1 MSPTARTIRP
11 LTAIL
16 LIALVTVACA
26 GKSPASV
33 TTSPAPIALA
43 TPHAPPSSPRGSAA
57 PTIDPASAN
66 DAWLVTGH
74 AGEPNLQVILAST
87 NERWFD
93 LPPGVPD
100 QTWSQ
105 LLTAATDGR
114 TTVIRDLTVYETGGP
129 SQTIAGAWRL
139 PTIGADPAPVGVSAD
154 GQTIV
159 LVEQAPAA
167 AGTSRFAVVRR
178 TFAAKP
184 RIVELKGSFAYDAL
198 SGDGRFLYVVEHLA
212 GPPDGH
218 YQVRAVDTAT
228 GALHP
233 DVVVDKA
240 GGNEPMAGWP
250 IAQVRRPDGMVF
262 TLYHGA
268 EHPFIHAL
276 SSNDGWALCIDLPAT
291 GAADTAASADWG
303 LAATVDGSSLVAA
316 NATLGL
322 AVGIDLPDLAI
333 ARSRSFAPSAATGI
347 SLAKFGHEA
356 GGNVGR
362 RVVVSPLGSAIFAAG
377 PGGIVRIAASDLSMS
392 GRLLEGVAVDAMA
405 ITPDGGTL
413 YALVHVGGHIVK
425 LDAVSGKQ
433 LRQVPGSGFDRLL
446 AVIPW

>member
-1 MSPTARTIRP
+1 MLPTALARRP
-11 LTAIL
+11 
-16 LIALVTVACA
+16 LIALLVALEVIACT
-26 GKSPASV
+26 GK
-33 TTSPAPIALA
+33 
-43 TPHAPPSSPRGSAA
+43 APPSVTSPVPATQYASPTPVASTA
-57 PTIDPASAN
+57 PAMNPGDVSGDAGLLIGRAGDP
-66 DAWLVTGH
+66 DLHLIV
-74 AGEPNLQVILAST
+74 AST
-87 NERWFD
+87 NERVMD

-100 QTWSQ
+100 QTWGR
-105 LLTAATDGR
+105 LLTAATDG
-114 TTVIRDLTVYETGGP
+114 TSTVVRDLTVYETGGP
-129 SQTIAGAWRL
+129 RQTVAGAWRL
-139 PTIGADPAPVGVSAD
+139 PVIGADPTPVGVSD
-154 GQTIV
+154 NGQTIV
-159 LVEQAPAA
+159 LVEQAPAT
-167 AGTSRFAVVRR
+167 AGTTRFAVLRR
-178 TFAAKP
+178 TLDAKP
-184 RIVELKGSFAYDAL
+184 RIIELKGSFAYDAM
-198 SGDGRFLYVVEHLA
+198 SHDGRILYVVEHLS

-228 GALHP
+228 GALQHG
-233 DVVVDKA
+233 VVVDKS

-276 SSNDGWALCIDLPAT
+276 NSTDGWALCIDLPAA

-322 AVGIDLPDLAI
+322 AVEIDLPDLAI
-333 ARSRSFAPSAATGI
+333 ARSRSFAPSAAAGI
-347 SLAKFGHEA
+347 SLAKFGHEV

-362 RVVVSPLGSAIFAAG
+362 RLVVSPVGSAIFAAG
-377 PGGIVRIAASDLSMS
+377 PGGIVRITASDLSMS

-413 YALVHVGGHIVK
+413 YALVHAGGHIVK

-433 LRQVPGSGFDRLL
+433 LGQVPGSGFDRLL